1 MKHIT
6 FGDKSLLIGDAAADA
21 LLKYAAFL
29 ATAARGDTVE
39 VHAISSDGDEVTAS
53 FLFGPGAT
61 VMAET
66 SHTQLPEPDNSAAI
80 AYMEQAQKRS
90 NVVSLAVPDG
100 DPTLSAY
107 DDAYGLDEAR

>member
-6 FGDKSLLIGDAAADA
+6 FGDKSLLIGDAVADA
-21 LLKYAAFL
+21 LLEYAAFL

-53 FLFGPGAT
+53 FLLGPGVT

-66 SHTQLPEPDNSAAI
+66 SHTQLPEPDNSDAI
-80 AYMEQAQKRS
+80 AYMQEGQKRF
-90 NVVSLAVPDG
+90 NVISIAVPEG